1 MATPPNFF
9 NVSQPVTLSGR
20 DGRVL
25 KLPMPRQIY
34 LVSKMTETDLN
45 AIVAWVLILP
55 PIE

>member
-20 DGRVL
+20 DGRIPETAHASANL
-25 KLPMPRQIY
+25 F
-34 LVSKMTETDLN
+34 SKMTETDLN
-45 AIVAWVLILP
+45 AIVAWVLIFP